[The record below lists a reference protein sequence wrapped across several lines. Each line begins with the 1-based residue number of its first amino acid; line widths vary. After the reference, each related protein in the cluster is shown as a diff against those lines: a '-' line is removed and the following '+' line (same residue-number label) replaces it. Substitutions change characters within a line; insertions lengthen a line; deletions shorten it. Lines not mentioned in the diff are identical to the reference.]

1 VPNKFLQ
8 RVCLAFHTL
17 QLLAFSKKGVFP
29 EHNKRLEGKIKKKG
43 TPARHE
49 MSH

>member
-17 QLLAFSKKGVFP
+17 
-29 EHNKRLEGKIKKKG
+29 
-43 TPARHE
+43 
-49 MSH
+49 

>member
-17 QLLAFSKKGVFP
+17 QL
-29 EHNKRLEGKIKKKG
+29 
-43 TPARHE
+43 
-49 MSH
+49 